1 MSVTREE
8 VERIARLASLAVTDE
23 ALPQLTEQ
31 IASIL
36 RYIALLEE
44 VVDPNEDSTEEG
56 REFRP
61 GPAASPLR
69 PDELDSVPLAR
80 PLEDFAPALQD
91 GFFVVPKLE
100 AMEPEE

>member
-8 VERIARLASLAVTDE
+8 VERIARLASLAVNDE

-44 VVDPNEDSTEEG
+44 VVDPDDASSEQGT
-56 REFRP
+56 EFRP
-61 GPAASPLR
+61 GPPTSPLR
-69 PDELDSVPLAR
+69 SDELESVPLVR

-100 AMEPEE
+100 AMEP